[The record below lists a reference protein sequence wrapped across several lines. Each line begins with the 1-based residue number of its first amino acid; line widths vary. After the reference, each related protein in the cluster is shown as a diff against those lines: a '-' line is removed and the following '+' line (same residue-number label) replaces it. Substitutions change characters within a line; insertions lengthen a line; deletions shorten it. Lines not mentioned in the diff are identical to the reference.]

1 MSKLKTINEV
11 GKVNMNWIELN
22 NQVIIKDEQ
31 GKYQLE
37 KDKEAL
43 ECYINEYV
51 TPKLKKF
58 NNIEERLKYLVDNNY
73 YCEEVINKY
82 NMDFIKKVYNHINN
96 CDFKFQSYMSANK
109 FYQNYALK
117 SDDGKTIL
125 ETYNDKVLIVS
136 LALANGDENL
146 ALDLADKL
154 VKQEFQPATPTFLN
168 AGRARAGEMVSCFLL
183 SVEDS
188 TQGISYAI
196 SSANHL
202 SKIGGGV
209 ALNLTKLRAS
219 GDPIKGIEGAAGGPV
234 GVAKMLE
241 QSFSYF
247 NQMGARQGAGAVYLS
262 VFHPD
267 FELLMDTKKINADE
281 KIRLTTL
288 SLGAIIHDK
297 FMELAEKNEK
307 AYAFYPHSVYK
318 KYGVHLDEIKM
329 DEWYEKLA
337 ADDDIR
343 KKEINPRQMLTKI
356 ASMQQESGYPYV
368 IFVDTAN
375 KEHTLKDLGII
386 KMSNLCC
393 EIFQYQTPSI
403 IEGYAGENK
412 WGQDISCN
420 LGSLNI
426 ANVMDNKDVEK
437 TVETAI
443 RALTFVSDNTSI
455 SQVPTVKN
463 GNDKSHSIG
472 LGAMNLHG
480 YLVRENI
487 LYTCEEAVEFCNVF
501 FAMIRFYAIKA
512 SMKIAMERKET
523 FVGFE
528 KSEYAKGKDSK
539 VLSKYYNESYLPNS
553 EKVKELF
560 DGIHIP
566 TREEWS
572 KLLDDVK
579 ENGIY
584 NAYLTA
590 IAPTQSISYVQNATS
605 SIMPITEPVEVRTY
619 GDSTTIY
626 PMPFLTNENML
637 YYQSG
642 YRMDMRRVIDIVAA
656 TQQHVDQGIS
666 TTLFVTDDKTT
677 RDIAKYY
684 IYAYKKGLKSLYYT
698 RTKLTREDNECLM
711 CSV

>member
-1 MSKLKTINEV
+1 
-11 GKVNMNWIELN
+11 MNWIELN
-22 NQVIIKDEQ
+22 NQVIIKDEE

-43 ECYINEYV
+43 KSYIEEYV
-51 TPKLKKF
+51 NPKLKKF
-58 NNIEERLKYLVDNNY
+58 NNIEERIKYLVENNY
-73 YCEEVINKY
+73 YDEEVINKY
-82 NMDFIKKVYNHINN
+82 SMEFIKKVYNDVSN
-96 CDFKFQSYMSANK
+96 CEFKFQSYMSANK

-125 ETYNDKVLIVS
+125 ETYNDKVLIVA

-146 ALDLADKL
+146 AIDLADKL
-154 VKQEFQPATPTFLN
+154 IKQEFQPATPTFLN

-188 TQGISYAI
+188 TDGISYAI

-209 ALNLTKLRAS
+209 ALNLTRLRAA

-247 NQMGARQGAGAVYLS
+247 NQMGARQGAGAVYIS

-281 KIRLTTL
+281 KVRLASL

-307 AYAFYPHSVYK
+307 AYAFYPYSVYK
-318 KYGVHLDEIKM
+318 KYNIHLDEIKM
-329 DEWYEKLA
+329 DEWYDKLV

-356 ASMQQESGYPYV
+356 AGMQQESGYPYV
-368 IFVDTAN
+368 IFIDTAN

-393 EIFQYQTPSI
+393 EIFQYQTPSDI
-403 IEGYAGENK
+403 KGYSGDNN

-443 RALTFVSDNTSI
+443 RALTFVSDKTSI

-480 YLVRENI
+480 YLVRENV
-487 LYTCEEAVEFCNVF
+487 LYTSYEACDFCNVF
-501 FAMIRFYAIKA
+501 FAMIRFYAIKS
-512 SMKIAMERKET
+512 SMKIAMERKKT
-523 FVGFE
+523 FEGFE
-528 KSEYAKGKDSK
+528 KSEYAKGKDSS
-539 VLSKYYNESYLPNS
+539 VLRKYYENSYLPKT
-553 EKVKELF
+553 EKIKALF
-560 DGIHIP
+560 EKIYIP
-566 TREEWS
+566 TKEDWS
-572 KLLDDVK
+572 KLLDEVK

-642 YRMDMRRVIDIVAA
+642 YRMDMRKVIDIVAIV
-656 TQQHVDQGIS
+656 QQHVDQGIS

-677 RDIAKYY
+677 RDIARYY

-698 RTKLTREDNECLM
+698 RTKMTRDDNECLM

>member
-1 MSKLKTINEV
+1 
-11 GKVNMNWIELN
+11 MNWIELN
-22 NQVIIKDEQ
+22 NQVIIKDED
-31 GKYQLE
+31 GKYQLG

-43 ECYINEYV
+43 KSYIEEYV
-51 TPKLKKF
+51 NPKLKKF
-58 NNIEERLKYLVDNNY
+58 NNIEERIKYLIENNY
-73 YCEEVINKY
+73 YDEEVINKY
-82 NMDFIKKVYNHINN
+82 SMEFIKKVYNHVSN
-96 CDFKFQSYMSANK
+96 CEFKFQSYMSANK

-125 ETYNDKVLIVS
+125 ETYNDKVLIVA
-136 LALANGDENL
+136 LALANGDESL
-146 ALDLADKL
+146 AINLADKL
-154 VKQEFQPATPTFLN
+154 IKQEFQPATPTFLN

-188 TQGISYAI
+188 TDGISYAI

-209 ALNLTKLRAS
+209 ALNLTRLRAA

-247 NQMGARQGAGAVYLS
+247 NQMGARQGAGAVYIS

-281 KIRLTTL
+281 KVRLASL

-307 AYAFYPHSVYK
+307 AYAFYPYSVYK
-318 KYGVHLDEIKM
+318 KYNIHLDEIKM
-329 DEWYEKLA
+329 DEWYDKLV

-356 ASMQQESGYPYV
+356 AGMQQESGYPYV
-368 IFVDTAN
+368 IFIDTAN

-393 EIFQYQTPSI
+393 EIFQYQKPSEI
-403 IEGYAGENK
+403 KGYSGDNN

-437 TVETAI
+437 IVETAI
-443 RALTFVSDNTSI
+443 RALTYVSDKTSI

-480 YLVRENI
+480 YLVRENVI
-487 LYTCEEAVEFCNVF
+487 YTSDEAIDFCNVF
-501 FAMIRFYAIKA
+501 FAMIRFYAIKS
-512 SMKIAMERKET
+512 SMKIAMERNKT
-523 FVGFE
+523 FEGFE
-528 KSEYAKGKDSK
+528 KSEYAKGKNSS
-539 VLSKYYNESYLPNS
+539 VLRKYYENSYLPKT
-553 EKVKELF
+553 EKIKELF
-560 DGIHIP
+560 KEIYVP
-566 TREEWS
+566 TKEDWS
-572 KLLDDVK
+572 KLLDEVK

-626 PMPFLTNENML
+626 SMPFLTNENML

-642 YRMDMRRVIDIVAA
+642 YRMDMRKVIDIVATA
-656 TQQHVDQGIS
+656 QQHVDQGIS

-677 RDIAKYY
+677 RDIARYY

-698 RTKLTREDNECLM
+698 RTKMTRDDNECLM

>member
-1 MSKLKTINEV
+1 
-11 GKVNMNWIELN
+11 MNWIELN
-22 NQVIIKDEQ
+22 NQVIIKDKES
-31 GKYQLE
+31 KYQLE
-37 KDKEAL
+37 KDKESL
-43 ECYINEYV
+43 ECYIKDYV
-51 TPKLKKF
+51 TPRLKKF
-58 NNIEERLKYLVDNNY
+58 NNLEERLTYLIENNY
-73 YCEEVINKY
+73 YSEEVINKY
-82 NMDFIKKVYNHINN
+82 SMRFMEKVYKLINDSN
-96 CDFKFQSYMSANK
+96 FKFQSYMSANK

-117 SDDGKTIL
+117 SDDGKIIL

-136 LALANGDENL
+136 LALADGNEKL
-146 ALDLADKL
+146 ALNLADKL
-154 VKQEFQPATPTFLN
+154 IKQEFQPATPTFLN
-168 AGRARAGEMVSCFLL
+168 AGRKRAGEMVSCFLL

-188 TQGISYAI
+188 TEGISYAI

-219 GDPIKGIEGAAGGPV
+219 GESIKGIEGAAGGPV

-281 KIRLTTL
+281 KVRLASL

-297 FMELAEKNEK
+297 FMELAEKNK
-307 AYAFYPHSVYK
+307 VAYAFYPHCVYK

-329 DEWYEKLA
+329 DEWYDKLA
-337 ADDDIR
+337 NDEDIR

-356 ASMQQESGYPYV
+356 AQMQQESGYPYV
-368 IFVDTAN
+368 IFIDTAN
-375 KEHTLKDLGII
+375 KEHVLKDVGTI

-393 EIFQYQTPSI
+393 EIFQYQTSSDI
-403 IEGYAGENK
+403 KGYGEKNY

-426 ANVMDNKDVEK
+426 ANVMDNKDIES
-437 TVETAI
+437 TVNTAI
-443 RALTFVSDNTSI
+443 RALTFVSDKTDI
-455 SQVPTVKN
+455 KQVPTVKN
-463 GNDKSHSIG
+463 GNDRSHSIG

-487 LYTCEEAVEFCNVF
+487 LYTSKEAVEFCNVF
-501 FAMIRFYAIKA
+501 FAMIRYYAIKA
-512 SMKIAMERKET
+512 SMEIGIEQNET
-523 FVGFE
+523 FDGFE
-528 KSEYAKGKDSK
+528 KSEYAKGKEST
-539 VLSKYYNESYLPNS
+539 VLSKYYRESYLPKS
-553 EKVKELF
+553 EKIKELF
-560 DGIHIP
+560 EGIYIP
-566 TREEWS
+566 TTEDWS

-579 ENGIY
+579 EKGIY

-637 YYQSG
+637 YYQSA
-642 YRMDMRRVIDIVAA
+642 YRMDMRKVIDIVAT

-698 RTKLTREDNECLM
+698 RTKMTRDDNECLM

>member
-1 MSKLKTINEV
+1 
-11 GKVNMNWIELN
+11 MNWIELN
-22 NQVIIKDEQ
+22 NQVIIKDEE

-43 ECYINEYV
+43 KSYIEEYV
-51 TPKLKKF
+51 NPKLKKF
-58 NNIEERLKYLVDNNY
+58 NNIEERIKYLIENNY
-73 YCEEVINKY
+73 YDKEVINKY
-82 NMDFIKKVYNHINN
+82 SMEFIKKVYNHVSN
-96 CDFKFQSYMSANK
+96 CKFKFQSYMSANK

-117 SDDGKTIL
+117 SDDGKKIL
-125 ETYNDKVLIVS
+125 ETYNDKVLIVA
-136 LALANGDENL
+136 LALANGDETL
-146 ALDLADKL
+146 AIDLADKL
-154 VKQEFQPATPTFLN
+154 IKQEFQPATPTFLN

-188 TQGISYAI
+188 TDGISYAI

-209 ALNLTKLRAS
+209 ALNLTRLRAS

-281 KIRLTTL
+281 KVRLASL

-307 AYAFYPHSVYK
+307 AYAFYPYSVYK
-318 KYGVHLDEIKM
+318 KYNIHLDEIKM
-329 DEWYEKLA
+329 DEWYDKLV

-356 ASMQQESGYPYV
+356 AGMQQESGYPYV
-368 IFVDTAN
+368 IFIDTAN

-393 EIFQYQTPSI
+393 EIFQYQTPSDI
-403 IEGYAGENK
+403 KGYSGDNN

-443 RALTFVSDNTSI
+443 RALTFVSDKTRI

-480 YLVRENI
+480 YLVRENV
-487 LYTCEEAVEFCNVF
+487 LYTSDEAIDFCNVF
-501 FAMIRFYAIKA
+501 FAMIRFYAIKS
-512 SMKIAMERKET
+512 SMKIAMERKKT
-523 FVGFE
+523 FEEFE
-528 KSEYAKGKDSK
+528 KSEYAKGKDSS
-539 VLSKYYNESYLPNS
+539 VLRKYYENSYLPKT
-553 EKVKELF
+553 EKIKELF
-560 DGIHIP
+560 EEIYVP
-566 TREEWS
+566 TKEDWS
-572 KLLDDVK
+572 KLLDEVK

-605 SIMPITEPVEVRTY
+605 SIMPITETVEVRTY

-642 YRMDMRRVIDIVAA
+642 YRMDMRKVIDIVST

-677 RDIAKYY
+677 RDIARYY

-698 RTKLTREDNECLM
+698 RTKMTRDDNECLM

>member
-1 MSKLKTINEV
+1 
-11 GKVNMNWIELN
+11 MNWIELN
-22 NQVIIKDEQ
+22 NQVIIKNKE

-43 ECYINEYV
+43 YSYINEYIKPRTKV
-51 TPKLKKF
+51 F
-58 NNIEERLKYLVDNNY
+58 NSLEERLSYLIDNNY
-73 YCEEVINKY
+73 YSKEVIEKY
-82 NMDFIKKVYNHINN
+82 DIDFIKEIERIIKNYG
-96 CDFKFQSYMSANK
+96 FKFNSYMSANK

-117 SDDGKTIL
+117 TNDNKEIL
-125 ETYNDKVLIVS
+125 ESYNDKALIVS
-136 LALANGDENL
+136 LALGNGDKDLVKKL
-146 ALDLADKL
+146 AEKL

-168 AGRARAGEMVSCFLL
+168 AGRARAGEMVSCFLI
-183 SVEDS
+183 SIEDS
-188 TQGISYAI
+188 TEGISYAI

-209 ALNLTKLRAS
+209 ALNLSRLRAS
-219 GDPIKGIEGAAGGPV
+219 GDPIKDIEGAAGGVV

-241 QSFSYF
+241 QAFAYF
-247 NQMGARQGAGAVYLS
+247 NQLGARQGAGAVYLS

-281 KIRLTTL
+281 KIRLASL
-288 SLGAIIHDK
+288 SLGALIPDK
-297 FMELAEKNEK
+297 FMELAEKNEV

-318 KYGVHLDEIKM
+318 KYNIHLDEM
-329 DEWYEKLA
+329 DMEKWYDILKNDE
-337 ADDDIR
+337 DIR
-343 KKEINPRQMLTKI
+343 KKEINPRKMLTKI
-356 ASMQQESGYPYV
+356 AQMQQESGYPYV
-368 IFVDTAN
+368 VFLDTAN
-375 KEHTLKDLGII
+375 REHILKDVGKI

-393 EIFQYQTPSI
+393 EIFQYQTPSNI
-403 IEGYAGENK
+403 KGYAGENI

-426 ANVMDNKDVEK
+426 ANVMDNKDIES
-437 TVETAI
+437 TIDTAI

-455 SQVPTVKN
+455 NEVPTIKN
-463 GNDKSHSIG
+463 GNDSSHAVG

-487 LYTCEEAVEFCNVF
+487 LYTSEEAIDFCNVF
-501 FAMIRFYAIKA
+501 FAMVRYFAIKA
-512 SMKIAMERKET
+512 SMNIAKERNKT
-523 FVGFE
+523 FIGFE
-528 KSEYAKGKDSK
+528 KSEYAKGKDSN
-539 VLSKYYNESYLPNS
+539 VLKKYYKNSYLPNTD
-553 EKVKELF
+553 KVKKLF
-560 DGIHIP
+560 EGIHIP
-566 TREEWS
+566 TTKEWEA
-572 KLLDDVK
+572 LLDEVK
-579 ENGIY
+579 VYGLY

-637 YYQSG
+637 YYQSA
-642 YRMDMRRVIDIVAA
+642 YRMDMRKVIDIVS
-656 TQQHVDQGIS
+656 TVQSHVDQGIS

-677 RDIAKYY
+677 RDIARLY

-698 RTKLTREDNECLM
+698 RTKMTRDNNECLM

>member
-1 MSKLKTINEV
+1 
-11 GKVNMNWIELN
+11 MNWIELN
-22 NQVIIKDEQ
+22 NQVIIKDEE

-43 ECYINEYV
+43 KSYIEEYV
-51 TPKLKKF
+51 NPKLKKF
-58 NNIEERLKYLVDNNY
+58 NSIEERVKYLIENNY
-73 YCEEVINKY
+73 YDEEVINKY
-82 NMDFIKKVYNHINN
+82 SVEFINKVYNQVSNYE
-96 CDFKFQSYMSANK
+96 FKFQSYMSANK

-125 ETYNDKVLIVS
+125 ETYNDKVLIVA
-136 LALANGDENL
+136 LALANGNENL
-146 ALDLADKL
+146 AIDLADKL
-154 VKQEFQPATPTFLN
+154 IKQEFQPATPTFLN
-168 AGRARAGEMVSCFLL
+168 AGRARAGEMVSCFLI

-188 TQGISYAI
+188 THGISYAI

-219 GDPIKGIEGAAGGPV
+219 GDPIKGIEGVAGGPV

-281 KIRLTTL
+281 KVRLASL

-307 AYAFYPHSVYK
+307 AYAFYPYSVYK
-318 KYGVHLDEIKM
+318 KYNVHLDEIKM
-329 DEWYEKLA
+329 NEWYDKLV

-356 ASMQQESGYPYV
+356 AAMQQESGYPYV
-368 IFVDTAN
+368 IFIDTAN

-393 EIFQYQTPSI
+393 EIFQYQKPSDI
-403 IEGYAGENK
+403 KGYCGDND

-426 ANVMDNKDVEK
+426 ANVMDNKDIEK

-443 RALTFVSDNTSI
+443 RALTFVSDKTNI

-480 YLVRENI
+480 YLVRENV
-487 LYTCEEAVEFCNVF
+487 LYTSDEAIDFCNVF
-501 FAMIRFYAIKA
+501 FAMIRFYAIKS
-512 SMKIAMERKET
+512 SMKIAMERKKT
-523 FVGFE
+523 FDGFE
-528 KSEYAKGKDSK
+528 KSEYAKGKDSS
-539 VLSKYYNESYLPNS
+539 VLSKYYVNSYLP
-553 EKVKELF
+553 KTQKIKELF
-560 DGIHIP
+560 EEIYIP
-566 TREEWS
+566 TKEDWA
-572 KLLDDVK
+572 KLLDEVK

-637 YYQSG
+637 YYQSA
-642 YRMDMRRVIDIVAA
+642 YRMDMRKVIDIVAT

-677 RDIAKYY
+677 RDIARYY

-698 RTKLTREDNECLM
+698 RTKMTRDDNECLM

>member
-1 MSKLKTINEV
+1 
-11 GKVNMNWIELN
+11 MNWIELN
-22 NQVIIKDEQ
+22 NQVIIKDKE

-37 KDKEAL
+37 KDKESL
-43 ECYINEYV
+43 ECYIKEYV
-51 TPKLKKF
+51 TPRVKKF
-58 NNIEERLKYLVDNNY
+58 NNLEERLTYLMENNY
-73 YCEEVINKY
+73 YSEEVINKY
-82 NMDFIKKVYNHINN
+82 SMEFIEKVYKLINDFN
-96 CDFKFQSYMSANK
+96 FKFQSYMSANK

-117 SDDGKTIL
+117 SDDGKIIL

-136 LALANGDENL
+136 LALADGNEKL
-146 ALDLADKL
+146 ALNLADKL
-154 VKQEFQPATPTFLN
+154 IKQEFQPATPTFLN
-168 AGRARAGEMVSCFLL
+168 AGRKRAGEMVSCFLL

-188 TQGISYAI
+188 TEGISYAI

-219 GDPIKGIEGAAGGPV
+219 GESIKGIEGAAGGPV

-281 KIRLTTL
+281 KVRLASL

-297 FMELAEKNEK
+297 FMELAEKNK
-307 AYAFYPHSVYK
+307 VAYAFYPHCVYK
-318 KYGVHLDEIKM
+318 KYGIHLDEIKM
-329 DEWYEKLA
+329 DEWYDKLA
-337 ADDDIR
+337 NDEDIR

-356 ASMQQESGYPYV
+356 AQMQQESGYPYV
-368 IFVDTAN
+368 IFIDTAN
-375 KEHTLKDLGII
+375 KEHVLKDVGTI

-393 EIFQYQTPSI
+393 EIFQYQTSSNI
-403 IEGYAGENK
+403 KGYGEKNY

-426 ANVMDNKDVEK
+426 ANVMDNKDIES
-437 TVETAI
+437 TVNTAI
-443 RALTFVSDNTSI
+443 RALTFVSDKTDI
-455 SQVPTVKN
+455 KQVPTVKN
-463 GNDKSHSIG
+463 GNNRSHSIG

-487 LYTCEEAVEFCNVF
+487 LYTSEEAVEFCNVF
-501 FAMIRFYAIKA
+501 FAMIRYYAIKA
-512 SMKIAMERKET
+512 SMEIAIDQNET
-523 FVGFE
+523 FDGFE
-528 KSEYAKGKDSK
+528 KSEYAKGKESV
-539 VLSKYYNESYLPNS
+539 VLSKYYRESYLPKS
-553 EKVKELF
+553 DKIKALF
-560 DGIHIP
+560 EGIYVP
-566 TREEWS
+566 TTEDWS

-579 ENGIY
+579 EKGIY

-637 YYQSG
+637 YYQSA
-642 YRMDMRRVIDIVAA
+642 YRMDMRKVIDIVAT

-666 TTLFVTDDKTT
+666 TTLFVTDNKTT

-698 RTKLTREDNECLM
+698 RTKMTRDDNECLM

>member
-1 MSKLKTINEV
+1 
-11 GKVNMNWIELN
+11 MNWIELN
-22 NQVIIKDEQ
+22 NQVIIKDEE

-43 ECYINEYV
+43 KSYIEEYV
-51 TPKLKKF
+51 NPKLKKF
-58 NNIEERLKYLVDNNY
+58 NNIEERIKYLIENNY
-73 YCEEVINKY
+73 YDKEVINKY
-82 NMDFIKKVYNHINN
+82 SMEFIKKVYNHVSNFK
-96 CDFKFQSYMSANK
+96 FKFQSYMSANK

-117 SDDGKTIL
+117 SDDGKKIL
-125 ETYNDKVLIVS
+125 ETYNDKVLIVA
-136 LALANGDENL
+136 LALANGDETL
-146 ALDLADKL
+146 AIDLADKL
-154 VKQEFQPATPTFLN
+154 IKQEFQPATPTFLN

-188 TQGISYAI
+188 TDGISYAI

-209 ALNLTKLRAS
+209 ALNLTRLRAS

-281 KIRLTTL
+281 KVRLASL

-307 AYAFYPHSVYK
+307 AYAFYPYSVYK
-318 KYGVHLDEIKM
+318 KYNIHLDEIKM
-329 DEWYEKLA
+329 DEWYDKLV

-356 ASMQQESGYPYV
+356 AGMQQESGYPYV
-368 IFVDTAN
+368 IFIDTAN

-393 EIFQYQTPSI
+393 EIFQYQTSSDI
-403 IEGYAGENK
+403 KGYSGDNN

-443 RALTFVSDNTSI
+443 RALTYVSDNTSI
-455 SQVPTVKN
+455 SQVPTVKD

-480 YLVRENI
+480 YLVRENV
-487 LYTCEEAVEFCNVF
+487 LYTSDEAVDFCNVF
-501 FAMIRFYAIKA
+501 FAMIRFYAIKS
-512 SMKIAMERKET
+512 SMKIAMERKRT
-523 FVGFE
+523 FEGFE
-528 KSEYAKGKDSK
+528 KSEYAKGKDSL
-539 VLSKYYNESYLPNS
+539 VLRKYYENSYLPKT
-553 EKVKELF
+553 EKIKELF
-560 DGIHIP
+560 EKIYVP
-566 TREEWS
+566 TKEDWS
-572 KLLDDVK
+572 KLLDEVK

-642 YRMDMRRVIDIVAA
+642 YRMDMRKVIDIVAT

-677 RDIAKYY
+677 RDIARYY

-698 RTKLTREDNECLM
+698 RTKMTRDDNECLM

>member
-1 MSKLKTINEV
+1 
-11 GKVNMNWIELN
+11 MNWIELN
-22 NQVIIKDEQ
+22 NQVIIKNKE

-43 ECYINEYV
+43 YSYINEYIKPRTKV
-51 TPKLKKF
+51 F
-58 NNIEERLKYLVDNNY
+58 NSLEERLSYLIDNNY
-73 YCEEVINKY
+73 YSKEVIERY
-82 NMDFIKKVYNHINN
+82 DIDFIKEVERIIKNYG
-96 CDFKFQSYMSANK
+96 FKFNSYMSANK

-117 SDDGKTIL
+117 TNDNKEIL
-125 ETYNDKVLIVS
+125 ESYNDKVLIVS
-136 LALANGDENL
+136 LALGNGDKNL
-146 ALDLADKL
+146 VRKLAEKL

-168 AGRARAGEMVSCFLL
+168 AGRARAGEMVSCFLI
-183 SVEDS
+183 SIEDS
-188 TQGISYAI
+188 TEGISYAI

-209 ALNLTKLRAS
+209 ALNLSRLRAS
-219 GDPIKGIEGAAGGPV
+219 GDPIKDIEGAAGGVV

-241 QSFSYF
+241 QSFTYF

-281 KIRLTTL
+281 KIRLASL
-288 SLGAIIHDK
+288 SLGALIPDK
-297 FMELAEKNEK
+297 FMELAEKNEV

-318 KYGVHLDEIKM
+318 KYNINLDEM
-329 DEWYEKLA
+329 DMEKWYDILKNDE
-337 ADDDIR
+337 DIR
-343 KKEINPRQMLTKI
+343 KKEINPRKMLTKI
-356 ASMQQESGYPYV
+356 AQMQQESGYPYV
-368 IFVDTAN
+368 VFLDTAN
-375 KEHTLKDLGII
+375 REHILKDVGKI

-393 EIFQYQTPSI
+393 EIFQYQTPSNI
-403 IEGYAGENK
+403 KGYAGENI

-426 ANVMDNKDVEK
+426 ANVMDNKDIEN
-437 TVETAI
+437 TIDTAI

-455 SQVPTVKN
+455 NEVPTIKN
-463 GNDKSHSIG
+463 GNDSSHAVG

-487 LYTCEEAVEFCNVF
+487 LYTSEEAIDFCNVF
-501 FAMIRFYAIKA
+501 FAIVRHFAIKS
-512 SMKIAMERKET
+512 SMNIAKERNKT

-528 KSEYAKGKDSK
+528 KSEYAKGKDSN
-539 VLSKYYNESYLPNS
+539 VLKKYYKNSYLPKTD
-553 EKVKELF
+553 KVKKLF
-560 DGIHIP
+560 KGIHIP
-566 TREEWS
+566 TTKEWEA
-572 KLLDDVK
+572 LLDEVK
-579 ENGIY
+579 VHGLY

-637 YYQSG
+637 YYQSA
-642 YRMDMRRVIDIVAA
+642 YRMDMRKVIDIVS
-656 TQQHVDQGIS
+656 TVQNHVDQGIS

-677 RDIAKYY
+677 RDIARLY

-698 RTKLTREDNECLM
+698 RTKMTRDNNECLM

>member
-1 MSKLKTINEV
+1 
-11 GKVNMNWIELN
+11 MNWIELN
-22 NQVIIKDEQ
+22 NQVIIKDNE

-43 ECYINEYV
+43 ESYLNEYV
-51 TPKLKKF
+51 NKRLKKF
-58 NNIEERLKYLVDNNY
+58 KSIEERLNYLIENDY
-73 YCEEVINKY
+73 YSKEVINKY
-82 NMDFIKKVYNHINN
+82 SMDFIEKIYTHIKN

-117 SDDGKTIL
+117 SDDNKTIL

-136 LALANGDENL
+136 LALGDGDEDLTLN
-146 ALDLADKL
+146 LADKL
-154 VKQEFQPATPTFLN
+154 IKQELQPATPTFLN

-188 TQGISYAI
+188 TEGISYAI

-209 ALNLTKLRAS
+209 ALNLSRLRAS

-288 SLGAIIHDK
+288 SLGAIIHNK

-307 AYAFYPHSVYK
+307 AYAFYPYSVYK
-318 KYGVHLDEIKM
+318 KYKIHLDEMEM
-329 DEWYEKLA
+329 DEWYDKLVE
-337 ADDDIR
+337 DRDIR

-356 ASMQQESGYPYV
+356 AQMQQESGYPYV
-368 IFVDTAN
+368 VFIDTAN
-375 KEHTLKDLGII
+375 KEHTLKNLGLI

-393 EIFQYQTPSI
+393 EIFQYQTPSNI
-403 IEGYAGENK
+403 KGYTEDNI

-443 RALTFVSDNTSI
+443 KALTFVSDKTNI
-455 SQVPTVKN
+455 KQVPTVKN

-487 LYTCEEAVEFCNVF
+487 IYTSEEAVDFCNVF

-512 SMKIAMERKET
+512 SMNIAIKRKET

-528 KSEYAKGKDSK
+528 KSEYAKGKDSE
-539 VLSKYYNESYLPNS
+539 VLSKYYNESYLP
-553 EKVKELF
+553 KTDKIKELF
-560 DGIHIP
+560 EGIYIP
-566 TREEWS
+566 TIKDWS
-572 KLLDDVK
+572 KLLDEVR

-637 YYQSG
+637 YYQSA
-642 YRMDMRRVIDIVAA
+642 YRMDMRKVIDIVAA
-656 TQQHVDQGIS
+656 AQSHVDQGIS

-677 RDIAKYY
+677 RDIARYY

-698 RTKLTREDNECLM
+698 RTKMTRDDNECLM

>member
-1 MSKLKTINEV
+1 
-11 GKVNMNWIELN
+11 MNWIELN
-22 NQVIIKDEQ
+22 NKVIIKDNE
-31 GKYQLE
+31 GKYQLD

-43 ECYINEYV
+43 ESYLNEYV
-51 TPKLKKF
+51 NPRLKKF
-58 NNIEERLKYLVDNNY
+58 NSIEERLKYLIENDY
-73 YCEEVINKY
+73 YSEEVINKY
-82 NMDFIKKVYNHINN
+82 SMNFIKKIYTHIKN
-96 CDFKFQSYMSANK
+96 CNFKFQSYMSSNK

-117 SDDGKTIL
+117 SDNNKIIL

-136 LALANGDENL
+136 LALGDGDEDLTLN
-146 ALDLADKL
+146 LADKL
-154 VKQEFQPATPTFLN
+154 IKQEFQPATPTFLN

-188 TQGISYAI
+188 TEGISYAI

-209 ALNLTKLRAS
+209 ALNLSRLRAA

-288 SLGAIIHDK
+288 SLGAIIHNK

-307 AYAFYPHSVYK
+307 AYAFYPYSVYK
-318 KYGVHLDEIKM
+318 KYKIHLDEMKM
-329 DEWYEKLA
+329 DKWYDKLVE
-337 ADDDIR
+337 DKDIR

-356 ASMQQESGYPYV
+356 AHMQQESGYPYV
-368 IFVDTAN
+368 IFIDTAN
-375 KEHTLKDLGII
+375 KEHTLKDLGLI

-393 EIFQYQTPSI
+393 EIFQYQTPSHI
-403 IEGYAGENK
+403 KGYTENNI

-426 ANVMDNKDVEK
+426 ANVMDNKDVKK

-443 RALTFVSDNTSI
+443 RALTFVSDKTNI
-455 SQVPTVKN
+455 KQVPTVKN

-487 LYTCEEAVEFCNVF
+487 LYTSEEAVDFCNVF

-512 SMKIAMERKET
+512 SMKIGIKRKET

-528 KSEYAKGKDSK
+528 KSEYAKGKNSE
-539 VLSKYYNESYLPNS
+539 VLSKYYSESYLP
-553 EKVKELF
+553 KTDKIKELF
-560 DGIHIP
+560 EGIYIP
-566 TREEWS
+566 TIKDWS
-572 KLLDDVK
+572 KLLDEVK

-637 YYQSG
+637 YYQSA
-642 YRMDMRRVIDIVAA
+642 YRMDMRKIIDIVAA
-656 TQQHVDQGIS
+656 AQSHVDQGIS
-666 TTLFVTDDKTT
+666 TTLFVTDEKTT
-677 RDIAKYY
+677 RDIARYY

-698 RTKLTREDNECLM
+698 RTKMTRDDNECLM

>member
-1 MSKLKTINEV
+1 
-11 GKVNMNWIELN
+11 MNWIKLN
-22 NQVIIKDEQ
+22 NQVIIKNKQ
-31 GKYQLE
+31 GKYQLD

-43 ECYINEYV
+43 ESYLKEYV
-51 TPKLKKF
+51 TPRLKKF
-58 NNIEERLKYLVDNNY
+58 NSLEDKLEYLIFNDY
-73 YCEEVINKY
+73 YSLEVIDKY
-82 NMDFIKKVYNHINN
+82 KKSFIKDLYEFIENQKFT
-96 CDFKFQSYMSANK
+96 FKSYMSANK

-117 SDDGKTIL
+117 SNDGKEIL
-125 ETYNDKVLIVS
+125 ESYNDKVLIVS
-136 LALANGDENL
+136 LALGDGDENL
-146 ALDLADKL
+146 AKNLAHKL
-154 VKQEFQPATPTFLN
+154 IKQEFQPATPTFLN
-168 AGRARAGEMVSCFLL
+168 AGRKRAGEMVSCFLL

-209 ALNLTKLRAS
+209 ALNLSKLRAS
-219 GDPIKGIEGAAGGPV
+219 GESIKGIEGAAGGVV

-281 KIRLTTL
+281 KIRLASL
-288 SLGAIIHDK
+288 SLGAIVPDK
-297 FMELAEKNEK
+297 FMELAEKNEI
-307 AYAFYPHSVYK
+307 AYAFYPHSVYT
-318 KYGVHLDEIKM
+318 KYGVHLDDIKM
-329 DEWYEKLA
+329 DEWYDKLA
-337 ADDDIR
+337 KDDDIR

-356 ASMQQESGYPYV
+356 AQMQQESGYPYV
-368 IFVDTAN
+368 VFIDTAN
-375 KEHTLKDLGII
+375 KEHVLKDAGII

-393 EIFQYQTPSI
+393 EIFQYQTPSDI
-403 IEGYAGENK
+403 RGYGKENT

-426 ANVMDNKDVEK
+426 ANVMDNKDIEC
-437 TVETAI
+437 TVDTAI
-443 RALTFVSDNTSI
+443 RALSFVSDKTNI
-455 SQVPTVKN
+455 EEVPTIKN
-463 GNDKSHSIG
+463 GNNNSHAIG

-487 LYTCEEAVEFCNVF
+487 LYTSQEAIDFVNVF
-501 FAMIRFYAIKA
+501 FAMIRYYAIKS
-512 SMKIAMERKET
+512 SMEISIEKKET
-523 FVGFE
+523 FKGFE
-528 KSEYAKGKDSK
+528 KSEYAKGKDSNVLCKYCKESHLPKTKK
-539 VLSKYYNESYLPNS
+539 VRK
-553 EKVKELF
+553 LF
-560 DGIHIP
+560 EGINIP
-566 TREEWS
+566 TKEDWS
-572 KLLDDVK
+572 KLLDQVK

-637 YYQSG
+637 YYQSA
-642 YRMDMRRVIDIVAA
+642 YRMDMRKVIDIVA
-656 TQQHVDQGIS
+656 TVQQHVDQGIS
-666 TTLFVTDDKTT
+666 TTLFVTDEKTT
-677 RDIAKYY
+677 RDIARYY

-698 RTKLTREDNECLM
+698 RTKMTRDNNECLM

>member
-1 MSKLKTINEV
+1 
-11 GKVNMNWIELN
+11 MNWIELN
-22 NQVIIKDEQ
+22 NQVIIKDEE

-43 ECYINEYV
+43 KSYIEKYV
-51 TPKLKKF
+51 NPKLKKF
-58 NNIEERLKYLVDNNY
+58 NNIEERIKYLIENNY
-73 YCEEVINKY
+73 YDKEVINKY
-82 NMDFIKKVYNHINN
+82 SMEFIKKVYNHVSNFK
-96 CDFKFQSYMSANK
+96 FKFQSYMSANK

-117 SDDGKTIL
+117 SDDGKKIL
-125 ETYNDKVLIVS
+125 ETYNEKVLIVA
-136 LALANGDENL
+136 LALANGDETL
-146 ALDLADKL
+146 AIDLADKL
-154 VKQEFQPATPTFLN
+154 IKQEFQPATPTFLN

-188 TQGISYAI
+188 TDGISYAI

-209 ALNLTKLRAS
+209 ALNLTRLRAS

-281 KIRLTTL
+281 KVRLASL

-307 AYAFYPHSVYK
+307 AYAFYPYSVYK
-318 KYGVHLDEIKM
+318 KYNIHLDEIKM
-329 DEWYEKLA
+329 DEWYDKLV

-356 ASMQQESGYPYV
+356 AGMQQESGYPYV
-368 IFVDTAN
+368 IFIDTAN

-393 EIFQYQTPSI
+393 EIFQYQTPSDI
-403 IEGYAGENK
+403 KGYSGDNN

-443 RALTFVSDNTSI
+443 RALTFVSDKTRI

-480 YLVRENI
+480 YLVRENV
-487 LYTCEEAVEFCNVF
+487 LYTSDEAIDFCNVF
-501 FAMIRFYAIKA
+501 FAMIRFYAIKS
-512 SMKIAMERKET
+512 SMKIAMERKKT
-523 FVGFE
+523 FEEFE
-528 KSEYAKGKDSK
+528 KSEYAKGKDSS
-539 VLSKYYNESYLPNS
+539 VLRKYYENSYLPKT
-553 EKVKELF
+553 EKIKELF
-560 DGIHIP
+560 EEIYVP
-566 TREEWS
+566 TKEDWS
-572 KLLDDVK
+572 KLLDEVK

-642 YRMDMRRVIDIVAA
+642 YRMDMRKVIDIVST

-677 RDIAKYY
+677 RDIARYY

-698 RTKLTREDNECLM
+698 RTKMTRDDNECLM

>member
-1 MSKLKTINEV
+1 
-11 GKVNMNWIELN
+11 MNWIELN
-22 NQVIIKDEQ
+22 NQVIIKDND

-43 ECYINEYV
+43 ESYIEEYV
-51 TPKLKKF
+51 QPRLKKF
-58 NNIEERLKYLVDNNY
+58 KTLEERIKYLVENNY
-73 YCEEVINKY
+73 YSEEVINKY
-82 NMDFIKKVYNHINN
+82 NIEFIKKVNDLILDNN
-96 CDFKFQSYMSANK
+96 FKFQSYMSANK

-136 LALANGDENL
+136 LSLANGDEEL
-146 ALDLADKL
+146 ALNLADKL

-168 AGRARAGEMVSCFLL
+168 AGRSRAGEMVSCFLL

-188 TQGISYAI
+188 TEGISYAI
-196 SSANHL
+196 SSSNHL

-209 ALNLTKLRAS
+209 ALNLTRLRAS
-219 GDPIKGIEGAAGGPV
+219 GESIKGIEGAAGGPV

-281 KIRLTTL
+281 KVRLATL

-307 AYAFYPHSVYK
+307 AYAFYPYSVYK
-318 KYGVHLDEIKM
+318 KYGVYLDDIKM
-329 DEWYEKLA
+329 SEWYDKLSN
-337 ADDDIR
+337 DKDIR
-343 KKEINPRQMLTKI
+343 KKEINPRKMLTKI
-356 ASMQQESGYPYV
+356 AQMQQESGYPYT
-368 IFVDTAN
+368 IFIDTAN
-375 KEHTLKDLGII
+375 REHVLKDVGLI

-393 EIFQYQTPSI
+393 EIFQYQTPSHI
-403 IEGYAGENK
+403 GGYGDENI

-426 ANVMDNKDVEK
+426 ANIMDNKDIEK
-437 TVETAI
+437 TVDTAI
-443 RALTFVSDNTSI
+443 RALTFVSDNTNI
-455 SQVPTVKN
+455 RQVPTVKN

-487 LYTCEEAVEFCNVF
+487 LYTSDEAVEFCDVF
-501 FAMIRFYAIKA
+501 FAMIRFYAIKS
-512 SMKIAMERKET
+512 SMKIAIERKET
-523 FVGFE
+523 FYGFE
-528 KSEYAKGKDSK
+528 KSEYAKGRESK
-539 VLSKYYNESYLPNS
+539 VLSKYYEKSFLPKS
-553 EKVKELF
+553 DTIKKLF
-560 DGIHIP
+560 EGIYIP
-566 TREEWS
+566 TKEDWS
-572 KLLDDVK
+572 SLLDEVK

-656 TQQHVDQGIS
+656 AQQHVDQGIS

-677 RDIAKYY
+677 RDIARLY

-698 RTKLTREDNECLM
+698 RTKMTREDNECLM